1 MRALSEFCENLALAL
16 ERAEHQ
22 EQVAL
27 VLMADAETGALLQ
40 DIKRALKAYEAGLDA
55 EHDCWRNNER
65 N

>member
-1 MRALSEFCENLALAL
+1 MRALSEFCESLERAL

-40 DIKRALKAYEAGLDA
+40 DIKRALKAYEASLDA
-55 EHDCWRNNER
+55 GHDWRR
-65 N
+65 NDE